1 MSYVSNCYS
10 SIFFVYPIY
19 IHYSTNFETK
29 EPHVFSLQS
38 VSLLK
43 FFNSRGEGAG
53 DPGPKGDKGD
63 RGDKGEPAPMP
74 VGPISK
80 TQNTIY

>member
-1 MSYVSNCYS
+1 MKP
-10 SIFFVYPIY
+10 FVC
-19 IHYSTNFETK
+19 
-29 EPHVFSLQS
+29 
-38 VSLLK
+38 
-43 FFNSRGEGAG
+43 SRGEGAG

-80 TQNTIY
+80 F

>member
-1 MSYVSNCYS
+1 MKP
-10 SIFFVYPIY
+10 FVY
-19 IHYSTNFETK
+19 
-29 EPHVFSLQS
+29 
-38 VSLLK
+38 
-43 FFNSRGEGAG
+43 SRGEGAG

-80 TQNTIY
+80 F